1 MDKDTQSSLRLI
13 IKNALGMPS
22 GSVRPYKLN
31 QPVEGD
37 NIALVG
43 VVSVENE
50 GWAEINHQEPTQDH
64 QQLKEVGIE
73 VNFLGEN
80 AANLASLLP
89 VIFQRP
95 DIQEQL
101 SALDLSYLYCDEAR
115 DLSYLEA
122 DSVTRYQMVFYLS
135 TLATSTASV
144 PSLSQVAINVTTEN

>member
-1 MDKDTQSSLRLI
+1 ML
-13 IKNALGMPS
+13 
-22 GSVRPYKLN
+22 
-31 QPVEGD
+31 
-37 NIALVG
+37 
-43 VVSVENE
+43 
-50 GWAEINHQEPTQDH
+50 
-64 QQLKEVGIE
+64 LKRWPDLPDSTIP
-73 VNFLGEN
+73 
-80 AANLASLLP
+80 SLLP